1 MPVVR
6 VEPAVVERGLA
17 VRAVPAAVRGALAA
31 EAGREPA
38 VRAAVR
44 EGPAAEVG
52 REPAVRAVAAAVREG
67 PAAEVGREPVARALW
82 AAVREVLAMRAEC
95 GPTVLVGSRLAWA
108 AARRDRADAVS
119 NLVAWLY
126 LHPAHLVYQDLL
138 WTE

>member
-38 VRAAVR
+38 VR
-44 EGPAAEVG
+44 
-52 REPAVRAVAAAVREG
+52 AAVREG